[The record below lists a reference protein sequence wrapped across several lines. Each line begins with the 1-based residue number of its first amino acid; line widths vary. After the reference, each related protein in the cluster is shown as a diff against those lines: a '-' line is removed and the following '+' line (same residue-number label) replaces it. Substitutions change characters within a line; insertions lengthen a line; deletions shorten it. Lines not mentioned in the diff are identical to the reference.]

1 MTDFDFP
8 INLQRTP
15 CADKNDKL
23 GWKAGFSLDL
33 EGISFGV
40 RCNDPDFLP
49 ELRACFP
56 SRSQPSAR
64 REVEVLFSFLKGGQT
79 ARKGVVNY
87 HLVYDA
93 WNRAARTQ
101 DLGEAMN
108 TFRTNL
114 HNRLALMSQDII
126 YARASVL
133 KWRGGGIVLLEAAP
147 EVVHELAERGAE
159 VFCADFARIN
169 QANQLENA
177 DGELLEPTLV
187 VATRSTSKR
196 SLTKLS
202 PGATAL
208 ALSAACPAMSL
219 QAPRLLKGLSAFCQQ
234 VPGAQ
239 AVINAPGDLWHLLT
253 TSKQIRIPVSAHQA

>member
-8 INLQRTP
+8 INMQRTP
-15 CADKNDKL
+15 CADKNDRL

-33 EGISFGV
+33 EGVSFGV
-40 RCNDPDFLP
+40 RSNEPDLLP

-56 SRSQPSAR
+56 SPSQPAER

-101 DLGEAMN
+101 DLGEAMDS
-108 TFRTNL
+108 FRTSL
-114 HNRLALMSQDII
+114 QNRLALMSQRKI

-133 KWRGGGIVLLEAAP
+133 KWRGGGIVLLEASP
-147 EVVHELAERGAE
+147 DVIHELVERGAE
-159 VFCADFARIN
+159 LFSTDFARIN
-169 QANQLENA
+169 QANQLENW
-177 DGELLEPTLV
+177 DGAILDPTLV
-187 VATRSTSKR
+187 VATRCASKR

-208 ALSAACPAMSL
+208 ALSSACPAMPF
-219 QAPRLLKGLSAFCQQ
+219 QAPRLLKGLASFCEQ

-253 TSKQIRIPVSAHQA
+253 TSKHAQPEVAC